1 MTDIIINY
9 QKHFG
14 NDGTCYTQNIK
25 IDNWLKEYYNNYLM
39 KLKAQADENYFKNHC
54 YTENDLKIK
63 LIDYLE
69 KGVNYTN
76 LIHLDVFLQVVNEL
90 NKKGYNFN
98 FKRILWRNTTIEVV
112 K

>member
-1 MTDIIINY
+1 MKINY

-39 KLKAQADENYFKNHC
+39 KLKEQVKENYIKNHY

-63 LIDYLE
+63 SIDYLE
-69 KGVNYTN
+69 KGINYTN
-76 LIHLDVFLQVVNEL
+76 LIHLDVFLQVINEL

-98 FKRILWRNTTIEVV
+98 FKRILWRNTTIEVL
-112 K
+112 KKC